1 MGHRRGFRRW
11 GVLCCTLGV
20 VVGTVLLVAPAGAA
34 PLSEDDCETLIAG
47 QANSGQSSANDNQ
60 ENLAAQADAFSDTAA
75 DLSDKKV
82 KAALLRLADVYDD
95 ASKAKSVAGSSL
107 ILSERAKDYAKGYK
121 VYAKSLNQCMVRSLP
136 SVPAR

>member
-20 VVGTVLLVAPAGAA
+20 VVGSVLVAVPAGAA
-34 PLSEDDCETLIAG
+34 LSDDDCETLIAG
-47 QANSGQSSANDNQ
+47 QANTGQSSDNDNQ

-75 DLSDKKV
+75 DVSDKKV

-95 ASKAKSVAGSSL
+95 ASEAKTVAGASL
-107 ILSERAKDYAKGYK
+107 VLSERAKDYAKGYK
-121 VYAKSLNQCMVRSLP
+121 VYAKALNQCMTRSLSSLP
-136 SVPAR
+136 SR